1 MDWKSQAACKGQTE
15 LFFSGETRKQ
25 LEAKRICQQCEVHDQ
40 CLKESETIAGQY
52 PLYGIWASQGKNT
65 RERYLG
71 RQATLWS
78 AR

>member
-1 MDWKSQAACKGQTE
+1 MNWEELAACKGQTN

-25 LEAKRICQQCEVHDQ
+25 LQAKRICQQCAVHEQ
-40 CLKESETIAGQY
+40 CLKESETIAAQY